1 MNNLTLIVDCNWL
14 IMSRFSVIN
23 GGFSKESPKRVL
35 EASRRNL
42 TDMLARSINILLN
55 RFPVIDNIV
64 LVSDGGSWRKQL
76 PVPKQ
81 LEGITYKGNRESN
94 VDIDWNTVFGALKD
108 LLENAR
114 GLGVTVASTLAAE
127 GDDWVWY
134 WSRRLNGEG
143 INALIWSSD
152 RDLQQLVQKTK
163 SGSWTAWYND
173 KAGLYLPE
181 SMNNKEDFD
190 PIDFFMTPQTYDN
203 QILDGLKAGSGGKVS
218 YINPEDIVI
227 EKVMCGDSGDNIKAV
242 VRYEKGGRTYRFS
255 EGDLKKYQEHDLP
268 MTTVGDLKES
278 EKDIAAWIVS
288 NKKFKPYK
296 FKKSDI
302 LEMLNYNIKLVWLN
316 EETIPKT
323 VIQSMNEV
331 EYKKIDANELRY
343 NYKLLAK
350 TQDDTNIEALFES
363 I

>member
-23 GGFSKESPKRVL
+23 GGFSKSSPKKVL

-81 LEGITYKGNRESN
+81 LEGITYKGNRESD
-94 VDIDWNTVFGALKD
+94 VDTDWNAVFGSLSD
-108 LLENAR
+108 LLKNANQ
-114 GLGVTVASTLAAE
+114 LGVTVASTLAAE

-134 WSRRLNGEG
+134 WSRRLNSEG
-143 INALIWSSD
+143 TNALIWSSD

-163 SGSWTAWYND
+163 DGAWTAWYND
-173 KAGLYLPE
+173 KAGLCLPQALD
-181 SMNNKEDFD
+181 NKEDFN
-190 PIDFFMTPQTYDN
+190 PIDFFMSPVEYDN
-203 QILDGLKAGSGGKVS
+203 QILDNLKAGSGGKVT
-218 YINPEDIVI
+218 YINPDEIVI
-227 EKVMCGDSGDNIKAV
+227 EKVMCGDSGDNIKSV
-242 VRYEKGGRTYRFS
+242 VRYIKGGRTYRFS

-268 MTTVGDLKES
+268 MCTVDDLKEC
-278 EKDIAAWIVS
+278 KDDIASWITS
-288 NKKFKPYK
+288 NKKFKPYH

-302 LEMLNYNIKLVWLN
+302 LEMLDYNIKLVWLN
-316 EETIPKT
+316 EETIPQT

-331 EYKKIDANELRY
+331 DYKKIDADGLRR

-350 TQDDTNIEALFES
+350 TQEDTDIEALFETL
-363 I
+363 